1 MKHWQETAAI
11 LHRTSRLA
19 ERGARAALATVVRI
33 SGSAYRRPGVRF
45 LVEEDGSTC
54 GGVSGGC
61 LEAEMLAA
69 RAGRQP
75 AHLRAR
81 QGSIHEG

>member
-1 MKHWQETAAI
+1 MKRWQETAAI
-11 LHRTSRLA
+11 LYQTSRLA
-19 ERGARAALATVVRI
+19 ERGARAALAAVVRI
-33 SGSAYRRPGVRF
+33 SGSAYRRPGARF
-45 LVEEDGSTC
+45 LVEEDGTTS

-61 LEAEMLAA
+61 LEAEMLAV